1 MTVDVRTFDVG
12 ISADSPETYAEE
24 CLRRVEDSWAEGAEV
39 VLFPEFLWVG
49 LERFVAGEHPLR
61 EVSRL
66 FWSEMMPRITGR
78 FSGSE
83 KAAVLGTAP
92 FWDEVSGHLRNR
104 ALIFTA
110 GRWLHQDKLNLTPW
124 EKDFTPGSAITLWEH
139 AGFRIAVIVC
149 LDIEV
154 PEIAARLRGRGVD
167 LILCPSATET
177 ILGVERVDR
186 CASARAVELGCHVA
200 VAHLVGAAGTGLID
214 GNVGRA
220 AVYHPSQPA
229 FESAPRWI
237 EGDVETGGFHLLR
250 VELDP
255 DAVRAAR
262 SASGGTN
269 PAILSGF
276 APDDVIIA
284 SSVPKNGRLLSTSTS
299 TQPC

>member
-1 MTVDVRTFDVG
+1 MTLDVRTFDVG
-12 ISADSPETYAEE
+12 IVADSPEAYAEE
-24 CLRRVEDSWAEGAEV
+24 CLRRVEDSWEEGAEV
-39 VLFPEFLWVG
+39 VLLPELLWVG
-49 LERFVAGEHPLR
+49 LERFVAGENPLR
-61 EVSRL
+61 EVSHL
-66 FWSEMMPRITGR
+66 FWAEMMPRIAER

-92 FWDEVSGHLRNR
+92 FWDDGAGRLLNR
-104 ALIFTA
+104 APVFA
-110 GRWLHQDKLNLTPW
+110 GGRWLHQDKLNLTPW
-124 EKDFTPGSAITLWEH
+124 ERDFSPGGAITLWEH

-214 GNVGRA
+214 ENVGRA

-229 FESAPRWI
+229 FERAPRWI

-250 VELDP
+250 VDLDL
-255 DAVRAAR
+255 DTVRAAR

-276 APDDVIIA
+276 APEDVIIA
-284 SSVPKNGRLLSTSTS
+284 SSVPRN
-299 TQPC
+299 